1 MQLQSECNVPAGKC
15 SSVIK
20 VVADSLFGVQYE
32 DEDLPCLQTAVNIA
46 DEGHVL
52 SKVQAA
58 EQMLE
63 ADNLTLHTDG
73 TSRGGK
79 KIYVLAPQ
87 NLDLNVD
94 SFFFFFLT
102 SITKTC

>member
-1 MQLQSECNVPAGKC
+1 MQLQSECNVSVGKC
-15 SSVIK
+15 SSLIK
-20 VVADSLFGVQYE
+20 VVADSRFGVQYE
-32 DEDLPCLQTAVNIA
+32 DEDLPCLQTTVNVV

-73 TSRGGK
+73 TSRGERRSWAIK
-79 KIYVLAPQ
+79 SPW
-87 NLDLNVD
+87 
-94 SFFFFFLT
+94 
-102 SITKTC
+102 ITELH

>member
-32 DEDLPCLQTAVNIA
+32 DEDLPCLQTAVNIV

-52 SKVQAA
+52 LKVQAA

-87 NLDLNVD
+87 NLI
-94 SFFFFFLT
+94 S
-102 SITKTC
+102 